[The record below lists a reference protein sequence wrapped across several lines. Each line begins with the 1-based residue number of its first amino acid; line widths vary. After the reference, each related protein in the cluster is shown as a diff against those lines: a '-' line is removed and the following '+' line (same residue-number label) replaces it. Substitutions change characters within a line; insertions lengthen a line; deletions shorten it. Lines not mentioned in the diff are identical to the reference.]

1 MVGVVVFMG
10 VFAPAFLAFA
20 LVDPRRAW
28 WRFQAGRFE
37 NPEPLPG
44 QSKQA
49 YAVDNLMYS
58 LKTKV
63 TDRACE

>member
-37 NPEPLPG
+37 NPAAHEPSG
-44 QSKQA
+44 
-49 YAVDNLMYS
+49 AVDS
-58 LKTKV
+58 V
-63 TDRACE
+63 QSSD